1 VRGERRWSIGA
12 LLVGGILLAVL
23 AAFVAVVVMDT

>member
-12 LLVGGILLAVL
+12 LLVGGILLA
-23 AAFVAVVVMDT
+23 AFVAVVVMDT